1 MGKSFQR
8 AEIGSSRGRGKGGS
22 QNGKC
27 RSAAPYTTGSPS
39 AHSELVPL
47 AMWDFGQCD
56 PNVCTGQRLYRRQA
70 LRLLRVRD
78 RFSGVVLTPDATEI
92 ISPADRD
99 LVLQH
104 GAAVVDCSWKELD
117 SVPWSTIKPEFPR
130 LLPLLI
136 AANPV
141 NYGRPSKLTC
151 AEALAAA
158 LAIVGLKDNA
168 KYVMSHFHWGDSFFD
183 VNFELLEGYQK
194 CNSAKE
200 VIEFQQHFTADEAQ
214 KSSARRQVNLENVD
228 LTEMKPL
235 NVRRGK
241 LRHRQ
246 KWNDSEEDV
255 EDLEEEEASN
265 EVYPESKE

>member
-8 AEIGSSRGRGKGGS
+8 TEKDVSRGRGRGGNQNGKGGS
-22 QNGKC
+22 GA
-27 RSAAPYTTGSPS
+27 SYSHGVPP
-39 AHSELVPL
+39 AHSVSVPL

-78 RFSGVVLTPDATEI
+78 RFSGVVLTPDATQI
-92 ISPADRD
+92 ISPADRE

-158 LAIVGLKDNA
+158 LAIVGLDDNA

-183 VNFELLEGYQK
+183 VNCELLEGYQK
-194 CNSAKE
+194 CHSAEE
-200 VIEFQQHFTADEAQ
+200 VVEFQQHFTADEAQ
-214 KSSARRQVNLENVD
+214 KSTARRQVNLESID
-228 LTEMKPL
+228 LLEMQPL

-246 KWNDSEEDV
+246 KWNESEEEA
-255 EDLEEEEASN
+255 EDLGEEASN
-265 EVYPESKE
+265 EEYPESEE